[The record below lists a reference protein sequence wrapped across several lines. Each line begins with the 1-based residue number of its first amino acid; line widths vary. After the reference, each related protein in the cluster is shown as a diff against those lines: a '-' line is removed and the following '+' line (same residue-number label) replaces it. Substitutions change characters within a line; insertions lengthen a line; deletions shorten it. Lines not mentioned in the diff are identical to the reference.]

1 MAKDLA
7 VEDRAIQYDL
17 RWLEKKV
24 YLWIKSRTDPKKG
37 SVKNAYHFKHVIED
51 EFYGFKPT
59 VRKAYGIPNS
69 LGLTE
74 WHWDDYKTIPGME
87 DEYHNAYDK
96 YEAVTELNE
105 KRTEQRKIVHKRRME
120 TFPPMVRRNMKK
132 KKF

>member
-1 MAKDLA
+1 M
-7 VEDRAIQYDL
+7 
-17 RWLEKKV
+17 
-24 YLWIKSRTDPKKG
+24 
-37 SVKNAYHFKHVIED
+37 
-51 EFYGFKPT
+51 
-59 VRKAYGIPNS
+59 GIR
-69 LGLTE
+69 E

-132 KKF
+132 KILKYVKKNLENFRWKHAENIGVFFPPKLFSSLPRCKSVFIL